1 VRAPRVTVL
10 MPVHDAAGFIGQALD
25 SVRAQS
31 LGDFECLV
39 VDDGSTDG
47 SAAIASGTGDPRVEV
62 IRQAHLGMTR
72 ALNEGLARARGE
84 YVARLD
90 ADDWSA
96 PERLAWQ
103 TAFLDAHAKV
113 TLVSTGIVLVDEA
126 GRRLRKYLYPT
137 SHDALARELRQ
148 GINPMPHSSI
158 MFRREIVMKAGGYNE
173 VFRISQDYDLYLRL
187 LDRDEH
193 RLAGIPEPLTYLRWT
208 PNSLSH
214 RGLEQRKEHLLARV
228 AVEVRRTLGVDPTR
242 GNDAGAFL
250 AMFDAWYWAS
260 REVRYARATQLRRRA
275 VVAFGGERRL
285 DGAWLMAKSVALQPS
300 WLWRGDPWDPAIADR
315 VLSEWQRLAG
325 KDAAGVWG

>member
-1 VRAPRVTVL
+1 VSVPRVTVL

-47 SAAIASGTGDPRVEV
+47 SAAVASGTGDPRVAV

-72 ALNEGLARARGE
+72 ALNAGLARARGE

-96 PERLAWQ
+96 PERLARQ
-103 TAFLDAHAKV
+103 TAFLDAQAEV

-126 GRRLRKYLYPT
+126 GRRLRNYLYPT

-148 GINPMPHSSI
+148 GINPLPHSSI
-158 MFRREIVMKAGGYNE
+158 MFRREIVMKAGSYNE

-193 RLAGIPEPLTYLRWT
+193 RLASIPEPLTYLRWT
-208 PNSLSH
+208 PNSLSY

-228 AVEVRRTLGVDPTR
+228 AAEARRTLGVDPTS
-242 GNDAGAFL
+242 GNDARAFL

-260 REVRYARATQLRRRA
+260 REVRYARATRLRRHA
-275 VVAFGGERRL
+275 VAAFGGDHPL
-285 DGAWLMAKSVALQPS
+285 VGLGLMAKAVVLQPS
-300 WLWRGDPWDPAIADR
+300 WIWRRDRWDPALATE
-315 VLSEWQRLAG
+315 VLGRWRRTG
-325 KDAAGVWG
+325 RDGAGVQG